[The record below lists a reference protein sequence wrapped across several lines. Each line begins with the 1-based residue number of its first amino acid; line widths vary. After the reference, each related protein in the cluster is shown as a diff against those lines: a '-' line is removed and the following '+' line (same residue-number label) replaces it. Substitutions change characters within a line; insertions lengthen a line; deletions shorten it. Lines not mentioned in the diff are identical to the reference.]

1 MYLGL
6 PSLPLSRKK
15 IVVDWPSSDPSHV
28 EFGCGKRLVR
38 FPRTVPP
45 FPLPKMALSED
56 TKVSSMG
63 GLTVQERIVR
73 LVDITKTI
81 VHYGWV
87 PFVIYVGF
95 MSSQPRPNLLKYVPY
110 RLTRQNSQ
118 PSVVVR
124 RVCRLSREVA
134 CTGSRSDDVLRRR
147 LMATWRP

>member
-15 IVVDWPSSDPSHV
+15 MWSTGPLPILATWSLAAVSVSFASLAPS
-28 EFGCGKRLVR
+28 
-38 FPRTVPP
+38 PP

-124 RVCRLSREVA
+124 RVC
-134 CTGSRSDDVLRRR
+134 
-147 LMATWRP
+147 

>member
-63 GLTVQERIVR
+63 DITVLERIFR
-73 LVDITKTI
+73 DVDIRKNI
-81 VHYGWV
+81 LHSPWV
-87 PFVIYVGF
+87 PI
-95 MSSQPRPNLLKYVPY
+95 LI
-110 RLTRQNSQ
+110 
-118 PSVVVR
+118 
-124 RVCRLSREVA
+124 
-134 CTGSRSDDVLRRR
+134 
-147 LMATWRP
+147 